1 MDNQDIELRRDSA
14 MVLREELG
22 TKRQL
27 LKDAQAEA
35 RKLALAI
42 SGVNGESKDAISRL
56 KELERGRG
64 SLLVEDNPVAV
75 YEYWLD
81 IPGWS
86 GSIRG
91 ATAHVTMHGSLQ
103 QVGNV
108 TSKSKS
114 GLGGGVVGGLLLGPL
129 GAAGGV
135 LLTRKNEV
143 KTRIEN
149 LDTRHVEFQISGP
162 GYAWSTLAP
171 FRDAESLRRLRD
183 LINARGSCNDNISDL
198 ITAQQSK
205 VNEIGNRV
213 SLIEFEVKA
222 TELALEEKEQSYQ
235 EIKQRYAKVILPIF
249 LDLKFRWQCLPAAL
263 KWVVALSGPVLWAV
277 LIVALLGVGIGS
289 IQPALTYLAISVG
302 LHTVVMLSVFAYY
315 LLRIRY

>member
-14 MVLREELG
+14 MVLREELS
-22 TKRQL
+22 TKRQF

-35 RKLALAI
+35 RKLALAM
-42 SGVNGESKDAISRL
+42 SEVNAESKEAISRMS
-56 KELERGRG
+56 ELERGRG
-64 SLLVEDNPVAV
+64 ILLAEDNPVTV

-114 GLGGGVVGGLLLGPL
+114 GLGGAVVGGLLLGPI
-129 GAAGGV
+129 GAAGGA
-135 LLTRKNEV
+135 LLTRKNEI

-149 LDTRHVEFQISGP
+149 LDTRHVEFQVTGP
-162 GYAWSTLAP
+162 GYAWSTLAS
-171 FRDAESLRRLRD
+171 FSDAGSLRRLRD

-198 ITAQQSK
+198 IKAQQSK
-205 VNEIGNRV
+205 VNEIR
-213 SLIEFEVKA
+213 SRALLIGSEAKA
-222 TELALEEKEQSYQ
+222 SELVLKEKEQSYQ
-235 EIKQRYAKVILPIF
+235 EIKQRYAKVILPVF
-249 LDLKFRWQCLPAAL
+249 LDLKFRWQCLPATL
-263 KWVVALSGPVLWAV
+263 QWIVALSGPVLWVV
-277 LIVALLGVGIGS
+277 LVVALLGVSIGF
-289 IQPALTYLAISVG
+289 IQPAFKYLAISVG
-302 LHTVVMLSVFAYY
+302 LHTMAMLSIFVYY
-315 LLRIRY
+315 LLRIRH

>member
-1 MDNQDIELRRDSA
+1 

-42 SGVNGESKDAISRL
+42 SEVNGESKDAISRL

-64 SLLVEDNPVAV
+64 SLLVDDNSVAV

-114 GLGGGVVGGLLLGPL
+114 GLGGGIVGGLLLGPL

-149 LDTRHVEFQISGP
+149 LDTRHIEFQISGP
-162 GYAWSTLAP
+162 GYAWSTLAT
-171 FRDAESLRRLRD
+171 FRDAESLRWLRD

-205 VNEIGNRV
+205 VNEIGSRV
-213 SLIEFEVKA
+213 SLIELEMKA

-235 EIKQRYAKVILPIF
+235 EIKQRYAKVILPVF

-263 KWVVALSGPVLWAV
+263 QWVVALSGPVLWAV
-277 LIVALLGVGIGS
+277 LIIALLGVGIGS
-289 IQPALTYLAISVG
+289 IQPALTCLAISVG
-302 LHTVVMLSVFAYY
+302 LHTVVMLSMFAYY